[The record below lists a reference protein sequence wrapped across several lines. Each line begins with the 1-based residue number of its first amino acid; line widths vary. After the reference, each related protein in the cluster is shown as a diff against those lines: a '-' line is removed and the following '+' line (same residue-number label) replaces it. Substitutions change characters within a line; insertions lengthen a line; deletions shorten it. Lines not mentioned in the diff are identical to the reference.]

1 MNKFWLKSNTASRSL
16 GLVSYMLIRLGAI
29 FIDVTMNLKL
39 RGKNDLLTYDFNYQL

>member
-1 MNKFWLKSNTASRSL
+1 MNKFWLTSRSL